1 MRISTKVSFSLALL
15 GLVVFG
21 GLGALQVRTEKRDLE
36 RAFVREASTLCRAT
50 AEALRQDL
58 RDRDPDDS
66 TALLQSLERFER
78 DLDVMV
84 WPLQTGPAM
93 AMPKA
98 ELPRGLV
105 DEVGQDARRRGELVS
120 RIAPRPDGGRV
131 ALVASPIDPSREVGV
146 VVLAR
151 PLDTIDADLW
161 REAQMTAL
169 SVLLF
174 SVLGGMLGFVLG
186 EVYIGRPLAQLD
198 RAMTAVAEGGPDPG
212 LSPGRA
218 DEVGRVLDRFDRMR
232 RELQRAHD
240 RLQREQDAHRTTLER
255 LAEADRLVTVGQVAA
270 GLAHEIGSPLQI
282 LHGRAQK
289 LAGGVAS
296 TPELARGVEII
307 VAQIERI
314 TRIVRQLLQLARP
327 RARERRPTDPAACI
341 AEVVDLLD
349 LEARR
354 REVSLGLD
362 VAPDLPLVDADPD
375 ALQQVVFNLARNG
388 LAALE
393 PGGWVRIRLD
403 VTPVTSEAPRTL
415 ELVVTDN
422 GRGMSDEL
430 RAQAFEPFFTTR
442 AREGGVGLGLAV
454 VRSLV
459 HAMGGSVTAHGR
471 AEGGTEFVV
480 RMPC

>member
-1 MRISTKVSFSLALL
+1 TPVLSLWRLRKMRNVGILATPGGHRGTRASSSPPIPSNHPTMRISTKVSFSLALL

-66 TALLQSLERFER
+66 TALLHGLERFER

-84 WPLQTGPAM
+84 WPLQTGPAQ
-93 AMPKA
+93 AMPQA

-240 RLQREQDAHRTTLER
+240 RLQREQEAHRTSLER

-270 GLAHEIGSPLQI
+270 GLAHEIG
-282 LHGRAQK
+282 
-289 LAGGVAS
+289 
-296 TPELARGVEII
+296 
-307 VAQIERI
+307 
-314 TRIVRQLLQLARP
+314 
-327 RARERRPTDPAACI
+327 
-341 AEVVDLLD
+341 
-349 LEARR
+349 
-354 REVSLGLD
+354 
-362 VAPDLPLVDADPD
+362 
-375 ALQQVVFNLARNG
+375 
-388 LAALE
+388 
-393 PGGWVRIRLD
+393 
-403 VTPVTSEAPRTL
+403 
-415 ELVVTDN
+415 
-422 GRGMSDEL
+422 
-430 RAQAFEPFFTTR
+430 
-442 AREGGVGLGLAV
+442 
-454 VRSLV
+454 
-459 HAMGGSVTAHGR
+459 
-471 AEGGTEFVV
+471 
-480 RMPC
+480 